1 MKMKP
6 ICERAG
12 SSTALSAVT
21 ALAATMLVAHPAGA
35 LAVDD
40 SQATPILVAQ
50 SLASVERFND
60 LLLVEPTEPA
70 KAPVGEIELSAGS
83 VEVPTVLEEGVTLTD
98 EAGESIGIG
107 LPNAAEAGMATALG
121 DGVVTFPG
129 EESANSIIVGD
140 VGVQML
146 TTIAGADAPTR
157 YSYEVS
163 FKPGQHLELTDS
175 GAAVVNGDGT
185 VALAVASA
193 WAKDANGKNI
203 RTNYE
208 INGSTLTQVVVHTA
222 HEGIAY
228 PVVADPI
235 WIAPWVYRC
244 LIGIGLNGPQ
254 IARIAQTGT
263 PSAILAAFGY
273 GAFRCIIGR

>member
-1 MKMKP
+1 VKMKS
-6 ICERAG
+6 IRDRAG
-12 SSTALSAVT
+12 GLTALSAAA
-21 ALAATMLVAHPAGA
+21 ALGATMLVAHPAGA
-35 LAVDD
+35 WAIDD
-40 SQATPILVAQ
+40 SQASPTLVAQ
-50 SLASVERFND
+50 SLASVERFDD

-70 KAPVGEIELSAGS
+70 KALVGEIELNAGS
-83 VEVPTVLEEGVTLTD
+83 VKVPTVLEEGVTLSD
-98 EAGESIGIG
+98 EAGESIEIG
-107 LPNAAEAGMATALG
+107 LPDAAEAGMATALG
-121 DGVVTFPG
+121 DGAVTFPG
-129 EESANSIIVGD
+129 DESANSIIVGD
-140 VGVQML
+140 IGVQML
-146 TTIAGADAPTR
+146 TTIAGPDAPAR

-185 VALAVASA
+185 VALAVAPA

-208 INGSTLTQVVVHTA
+208 VNGSTLTQVVDHAA
-222 HEGIAY
+222 HGGVAY

-244 LIGIGLNGPQ
+244 LIGVGLNGPQ